1 MSADPRCT
9 GCASDALLE
18 LAGKPTVVDKLWT
31 PLNALANNPTASLA
45 GVAALYLLY
54 CAAYLVWYPFA
65 YVGGEYFAW
74 FVFLYVLRR
83 AGALVARFA
92 VYPGS
97 FKAVRDDVEKC
108 YSRRLESRLDAC
120 AAALEA
126 YASALPRTTTGFLP
140 NLDARRLFLG
150 KCRRDA
156 EAAAQQVLRP
166 LAADLDAIMGRGSHE
181 RGDLADAPE
190 MVAPQARAAR
200 VELRSCVVAAADV
213 VDAAPNDEDAAA
225 KLLLSLIHI

>member
-1 MSADPRCT
+1 MPDVALEIEDGLHAQQEAPLTTLQRLKHSICPPSRASDPRCT

-18 LAGKPTVVDKLWT
+18 LAAKPTVVDRLWT
-31 PLNALANNPTASLA
+31 PLRALANNPTAALA

-54 CAAYLVWYPFA
+54 CIGYLVWHPFA

-83 AGALVARFA
+83 GGALVARFA

-108 YSRRLESRLDAC
+108 YARRLESRLDAC

-126 YASALPRTTTGFLP
+126 A
-140 NLDARRLFLG
+140 
-150 KCRRDA
+150 
-156 EAAAQQVLRP
+156 
-166 LAADLDAIMGRGSHE
+166 
-181 RGDLADAPE
+181 
-190 MVAPQARAAR
+190 
-200 VELRSCVVAAADV
+200 
-213 VDAAPNDEDAAA
+213 
-225 KLLLSLIHI
+225 